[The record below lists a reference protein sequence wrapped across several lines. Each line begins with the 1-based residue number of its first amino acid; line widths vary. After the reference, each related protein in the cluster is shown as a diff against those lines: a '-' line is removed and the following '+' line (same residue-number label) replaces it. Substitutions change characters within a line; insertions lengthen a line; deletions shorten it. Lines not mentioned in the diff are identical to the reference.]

1 MEETDCPLDF
11 LIRVQ
16 GEIKRCRDLA
26 DLSCERELAAQL
38 YRIADEMERQ
48 VRELDRL

>member
-1 MEETDCPLDF
+1 MEEIGSLDF

-26 DLSCERELAAQL
+26 DRSSDRKLAAEL
-38 YRIADEMERQ
+38 YRIADEMVQR